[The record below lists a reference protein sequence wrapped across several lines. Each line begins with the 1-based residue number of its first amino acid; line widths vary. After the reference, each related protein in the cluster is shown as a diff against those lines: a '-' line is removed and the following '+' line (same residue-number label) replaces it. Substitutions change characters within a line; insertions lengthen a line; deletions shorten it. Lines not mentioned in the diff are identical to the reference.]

1 MSKSVYCVLGTHK
14 AFKSEAQAYDFAAL
28 VDQRRAERGLDW
40 DGDNAA
46 GTQVFGFDAS
56 DDATEVWVGSCWS
69 KKDRTEYYFAA
80 PEGRGD
86 CYIIQ

>member
-14 AFKSEAQAYDFAAL
+14 AFTSKAQAYSYAAL

-40 DGDNAA
+40 DGDSA
-46 GTQVFGFDAS
+46 TEVFGFDVNTY
-56 DDATEVWVGSCWS
+56 ATEVWVASCWS
-69 KKDRTEYYFAA
+69 ERDRTEYHFQA

>member
-14 AFKSEAQAYDFAAL
+14 AFTSESAAYSYAAL
-28 VDQRRAERGLDW
+28 IDQLRARRGLDW
-40 DGDNAA
+40 DGDSAV
-46 GTQVFGFDAS
+46 GTEVFGFDAPS
-56 DDATEVWVGSCWS
+56 NATEVWVGSAWS
-69 KKDRTEYYFAA
+69 ERDRTEYHFAA